1 VSEVTP
7 IDLDKFCGPLSIIIR
22 RLDRGQDLAGLVIA
36 GAVTNSNTIEA
47 FGTNATVT
55 IDNTISNAASGT
67 IPASGSGAQVQLDNA
82 TILGGKL
89 QTSGS
94 KAVIDALGGITDV
107 FSGGT
112 VTSGSLVEINDG
124 STLSL
129 SQRIEDIP

>member
-1 VSEVTP
+1 M
-7 IDLDKFCGPLSIIIR
+7 
-22 RLDRGQDLAGLVIA
+22 
-36 GAVTNSNTIEA
+36 
-47 FGTNATVT
+47 T

-124 STLSL
+124 A
-129 SQRIEDIP
+129 R

>member
-1 VSEVTP
+1 
-7 IDLDKFCGPLSIIIR
+7 
-22 RLDRGQDLAGLVIA
+22 
-36 GAVTNSNTIEA
+36 
-47 FGTNATVT
+47 VT

-67 IPASGSGAQVQLDNA
+67 ILASGSGAQVQLDNA

-124 STLSL
+124 A
-129 SQRIEDIP
+129 R